1 MIYQAIDLVKFNANV
16 KNIEIIVD
24 IKQDVPCDVVVDD
37 IRIKQILI
45 NLLSNAVKFTHEGQ
59 IELIISNQG
68 SIKNKTKLKFEIID
82 TGIGIK
88 EENKHKILD
97 AFSQEDSST
106 TRNYGGTGLGL
117 SITNRLLNLMGSKLV
132 IDSEIGSGSNFSF
145 ELLMEAKFC
154 KTHNKL
160 ENNIIENA
168 LVIDS
173 NQKAGTILNDLL
185 NIYGINSMYYNKFK
199 EIYLNENDALFVDYH
214 SLSEMQ
220 WQQILQAQKTY
231 NFYLY
236 IMQPIISSNVEN
248 LLNDKIKI
256 LLKPIKIDALQKEL
270 NNLKDTNPVEI
281 IPIENNMELENS
293 KKIKILIVEDNK
305 INMLL
310 TKTLILKQ
318 FKNAMIIEAE
328 NGEEAV
334 QKYAKQN
341 PNITLMDIQM
351 PVKNGYEA
359 AEEILKINP
368 KAIIIALT
376 AGIFTGEREKCIE
389 IGMVDFVVKP
399 LDKEL
404 FDTKLLKWIKTL

>member
-1 MIYQAIDLVKFNANV
+1 
-16 KNIEIIVD
+16 
-24 IKQDVPCDVVVDD
+24 
-37 IRIKQILI
+37 
-45 NLLSNAVKFTHEGQ
+45 LLSNAVKFTHEGQ
-59 IELIISNQG
+59 IELIISNKG
-68 SIKNKTKLKFEIID
+68 SKDNKTILKFEVVD

-88 EENKHKILD
+88 NENKSKILD

-132 IDSEIGSGSNFSF
+132 IESEINKGSNFNF
-145 ELLMEAKFC
+145 EIIIDAKFC
-154 KTHNKL
+154 KSHNKL

-173 NQKAGTILNDLL
+173 NEKAGNILNELL
-185 NIYGINSMYYNKFK
+185 NIYGINSTYYNKFK

-220 WQQILQAQKTY
+220 WQQIIQAQKAD

-248 LLNDKIKI
+248 LLNEKIKI
-256 LLKPIKIDALQKEL
+256 LLKPFKIDALQKEL
-270 NNLKDTNPVEI
+270 NSLKDSNLVENI
-281 IPIENNMELENS
+281 KLESNVELENS

-310 TKTLILKQ
+310 TKTFILKQ
-318 FKNAMIIEAE
+318 FKNATVIEAE
-328 NGEEAV
+328 NGEAAIDKFKKHEP
-334 QKYAKQN
+334 Q
-341 PNITLMDIQM
+341 ITLMDIQM

-359 AEEILKINP
+359 AEEILQMNP
-368 KAIIIALT
+368 NAIIIALT
-376 AGIFTGEREKCIE
+376 AGIFTGEREKCLE

-404 FDTKLLKWIKTL
+404 FDNKLLKWIKTL